1 MAYEV
6 NFTDS
11 VNKGSITV
19 EENTLNTE
27 TSLGLPGRNLADYG
41 NIVLENFLHLLENFA
56 NNNSPQ
62 NPVEGQLW
70 YDTTDGVDQLKIY
83 DGAQWVSAGGLKKA
97 TSEPEASTST
107 LGDLWVDTANQQVYL
122 YSGSGWVLIGPE
134 YAEGAST
141 GAKFETILST
151 NNVEFPVIKN
161 YSNNVVVSIISSGY
175 DVNGNFIGMF
185 VPKLAIPGFSS
196 INPGT
201 NLASNIGGIPLKYY
215 GISEKTENLLV
226 SNVSYPGTSFARLD
240 ANNIFTKT
248 LRVQNN
254 GGISIGETPT
264 LTLSVSGSISEV
276 RNAAT
281 DGSIDFKVNNAGT
294 STTALRIYNNTK
306 IAVGSPTK
314 IPTEALDVVG
324 NVKTSGTI
332 NVGSTSESTS
342 INTGSLV
349 VAGGV
354 GITKNLNVGG
364 SIAVDGTLTINN
376 LLPVS
381 TGTKNIGTST
391 SKFNNVYATTFYG
404 NLVGDLSGNISG
416 SASSAGRLS
425 SPTTFVLTGDVTAP
439 SFTFDGQTGGTTKT
453 FSTTL
458 SDTFFTSKPSVT
470 VVENTDQ
477 VLINRPGTGLRTI
490 EQRNLLSIIPST
502 AQGPL
507 VPVGTILP
515 YSGISAPTGW
525 AICDGSE
532 YSISTYGEL
541 FEVIGSRFGV
551 SSSPTTLFR
560 VPDMRGRTLIGHLLG
575 ATTGNRVLKD
585 TAAQTV
591 GNYGG
596 SESKLIDKN
605 QLPDHYH
612 TLQGDAGTQFYATTN
627 VTGVVDSSAVST
639 SISGGDPG
647 SGLPRTDSIEG
658 FTLQEEFDT
667 VPPFATVSF
676 IIYHG
681 VFQ

>member
-41 NIVLENFLHLLENFA
+41 NVVLENFLHLLENFA

-70 YDTTDGVDQLKIY
+70 YDNTDGVDQLKIY

-134 YAEGAST
+134 YAEGANT
-141 GAKFETILST
+141 GSKFETILSA

-175 DVNGNFIGMF
+175 DVNGNFIGAF
-185 VPKLAIPGFSS
+185 TPKLTISGFTS

-201 NLASNIGGIPLKYY
+201 NLASNIAGLPLKYY
-215 GISEKTENLLV
+215 GTSEKSENLLV
-226 SNVSYPGTSFARLD
+226 SGVSYPGTSFARLD
-240 ANNIFTKT
+240 ANNIFTRT

-264 LTLSVSGSISEV
+264 LTLSVSGSISEI

-294 STTALRIYNNTK
+294 STTALRIYNNTR

-324 NVKTSGTI
+324 NIKTSGTI
-332 NVGSTSESTS
+332 NVGSTDESTS
-342 INTGSLV
+342 ISTGSLV
-349 VAGGV
+349 VSGGA

-364 SIAVDGTLTINN
+364 SLDVDGTLTIND
-376 LLPVS
+376 LVPVS
-381 TGTKNIGTST
+381 AGIKNIGTST
-391 SKFNNVYATTFYG
+391 FKFNNVYANTFYG
-404 NLVGDLSGNISG
+404 NLIGNLSGNISG
-416 SASSAGRLS
+416 SSASAGRLS

-453 FSTTL
+453 FTTTL
-458 SDTFFTSKPSVT
+458 SDTFFISKDSVT
-470 VVENTDQ
+470 AVEVTDQ

-490 EQRNLLSIIPST
+490 EQRDFLSVIPNT
-502 AQGPL
+502 AQGPI

-515 YSGISAPTGW
+515 YGGTTAPAGW
-525 AICDGSE
+525 FICDGSE
-532 YSISTYGEL
+532 YSISKYEAL
-541 FEVIGSRFGV
+541 HSVIGSNFGV
-551 SSSPTTLFR
+551 SSSPSTLFR
-560 VPDMRGRTLIGHLLG
+560 VPDMRGRTLLGHLLG
-575 ATTGNRVLKD
+575 ATTGNRVLSD

-596 SESKLIDKN
+596 SESSLIDET
-605 QLPDHYH
+605 QLPNHYH
-612 TLQGDAGTQFYATTN
+612 SLQGDAGTQFYATTN
-627 VTGVVDSSAVST
+627 VTGVTDSAVVST
-639 SISGGDPG
+639 TISGGDPG
-647 SGLPRTDSIEG
+647 SGLPRTNGIDG
-658 FTLQEEFDT
+658 FTSQEEFSK

-681 VFQ
+681 DV